1 MQQMVR
7 RVKTTSSSTNSHRRA
22 AYLFALIV
30 LIADVSGMALAQE
43 TPQDDAVVFT
53 DPILIDS
60 LPPLMC
66 DEELCLRPTRM
77 IDRGDRPSSEDSMW
91 WLAYGPDLDWNGMDD
106 RLQRVM
112 AGQESISP
120 TSIIGDDGRKTVAI
134 IVDYAWHPQ
143 SKEISE
149 LNAILDQHG
158 WIGEEQGAW
167 YQVLDSLDAIVLDKV
182 PVSALMD
189 IYHLEGVVVI
199 EMQNVMVPFN
209 GVASK
214 AAKSMPSDTYP
225 DSTYEQGYNG
235 EGVVVA
241 VLDTGVDNEHKA
253 LNDFDDLNDDPDA
266 DAMSYSDHKW
276 VAGFDATSASSNPD
290 GTVDPDDGQ
299 GHGTHVAATAI
310 GTGSSTRIHTGTGMG
325 AYLVDIKVLTD
336 SGGTN
341 SQASISGMQWMI
353 NNKDTEWPG
362 NGSAKGI
369 DVASMSFGSVSS
381 PLNPDDDGDNGSG
394 AEARLVNDASDA
406 GIACVVAMGNDGNQR
421 VPSPASADEAISI
434 GSVDDRNT
442 VNRTDDQ
449 LASYTNFGPRLD
461 DGDDDE
467 WDELKPD
474 ITAFGSNI
482 MSASAAVGVS
492 LPGQPERPLADN
504 DYESKSGTSMATPVV
519 SGIVAAM
526 LQADDLLTPREIK
539 DILRNSSESRGESG
553 EPLASEPSVSD
564 RWNNKWGFGLVDASC
579 AIDFTLGASEC
590 GGEITNEFVIV
601 DMGINFTGPSLGTKL
616 SGLIEFSGM
625 VEGTGAERVE
635 YKIDRGDWTF
645 GTDVVNQNGDSV
657 DWYFSWDST
666 GVDDGQVDIKIRAI
680 NESGI
685 KSNISMRSY
694 FVDNIPPAPDF
705 SFTGP
710 VEIFDSGLEVNSAL
724 EGTVLEIRFGIRN
737 SGDLDANEIYVRL
750 DGPGEDSTTYPSEG
764 YISSLAKGESVQ
776 ATLYWW
782 ATEAGV
788 HDVSILIDP
797 SDAQN
802 DPYPE
807 DNTYTFSFQVDVRP
821 VEPML
826 RFLPGSARLKPVIP
840 TPDTPFD
847 INIRVDNLGET
858 QATNLKI
865 TLSRQNK
872 EDGGYEDIGEAQTVT
887 LVPGS
892 ETSSGNSIARFADMI
907 AEPGE
912 VSYRATLTGSGVELE
927 HSVLRFNVTVGY
939 FDLGSKSTLSL
950 ATKETPLEFVG
961 LPDGGLLFTTRDGEL
976 HVRTISSSL
985 SMPGDILLDD
995 DWGGELAVYQ
1005 REDGLVQA
1013 AWSRRSIN
1021 AEGYTLTDIAMTS
1034 ISAAG
1039 KTTAKHYHMQALKL
1053 TEGTYHGFTFDE
1065 YDGTMV
1071 LAGYH
1076 RDLSTGGSWQD
1087 ITSIFVLSS
1096 STPDR
1101 GPSWGNAVT
1110 VLADVDISNVD
1121 ASPLGVALGNEYL
1134 HILYHEYR
1142 DDVTGIKRAG
1152 LMYTHGEFTE
1162 SSWTFQSSVGDNAGD
1177 MALEVLVVDGED
1189 RLVGAWIEGMGKSAT
1204 IVSAVT
1210 DSVWSV
1216 TEPSRLLSPGASSIH
1231 LQMRSDGTYLY
1242 HDETNY
1248 YGPVVRWG
1256 LLADDE
1262 GQAVNG
1268 LSNLLMDG
1276 ILFGIGSMEE
1286 DTLLCSSSSNGV
1298 FSLNKQASL
1307 AGNKD
1312 SIKSSTLLDLLL
1324 GPLPGTDA
1332 TKRLIL
1338 TISVLTI
1345 TLFLVGVVVAVRRSH
1360 SRDDDALLVSE
1371 DGQHDGIE
1379 IMIQPEQDDGPLLSL
1394 DADDSAIVVNGSM
1407 KAVMEEDLVMEDP
1420 TLAQELERKVQDGE
1434 GNARLQRRMERK
1446 QQREVQDM
1454 VASMPLP
1461 SQLPA
1466 LPLSGELPLPGQL
1479 PPLPLPGELPP
1490 SGQLPPLPLPGELP
1504 LPGIPLPEL
1513 KRDAQCPECN
1523 AAFTVKDLMLKR
1535 IKCPICSTAFEL

>member
-1 MQQMVR
+1 M
-7 RVKTTSSSTNSHRRA
+7 
-22 AYLFALIV
+22 FALII

-43 TPQDDAVVFT
+43 TTQDDAVLFT

-66 DEELCLRPTRM
+66 GEELCLRPTRV
-77 IDRGDRPSSEDSMW
+77 IDRGDRPSSEEPMW

-112 AGQESISP
+112 DGQESISP
-120 TSIIGDDGRKTVAI
+120 TSIFGDDGRKTVAI
-134 IVDYAWHPQ
+134 VVDYAWHPQ
-143 SKEISE
+143 SKEFSE
-149 LNAILDQHG
+149 LDAVLDHHG

-214 AAKSMPSDTYP
+214 AAKSMPSDTY
-225 DSTYEQGYNG
+225 SNTTYERGFNG

-241 VLDTGVDNEHKA
+241 VLDTGVDNEHRA
-253 LNDFDDLNDDPDA
+253 LNDFDDLDDEPDE
-266 DAMSYSDHKW
+266 DATSYSDQKW
-276 VAGFDATSASSNPD
+276 VAGFDATAANPNPD
-290 GTVDPDDGQ
+290 GTEDPDDGQ

-310 GTGSSTRIHTGTGMG
+310 GTGSSDRVHTGTGMG

-353 NNKDTEWPG
+353 NNVNTDWGVNESTR
-362 NGSAKGI
+362 GI

-394 AEARLVNDASDA
+394 AEARLVNDATDA
-406 GIACVVAMGNDGNQR
+406 GIACIVAMGNDGNQR
-421 VPSPASADEAISI
+421 VPSPASADGAISI
-434 GSVDDRNT
+434 GSVDDRNS
-442 VNRTDDQ
+442 VNRTDDI
-449 LASYTNFGPRLD
+449 LADYSNYGPRLD
-461 DGDDDE
+461 DGDDDD

-482 MSASAAVGVS
+482 ISATAALGTS
-492 LPGQPERPLADN
+492 IPGQPERPLADN
-504 DYESKSGTSMATPVV
+504 EYESKSGTSMATPVV

-526 LQADDLLTPREIK
+526 LQADEDLTPQEIK
-539 DILRNSSESRGESG
+539 DMLRNSSESRRQSG
-553 EPLASEPSVSD
+553 EPLASEPSVSE
-564 RWNNKWGFGLVDASC
+564 RWNNKWGFGLVDAAC
-579 AIDFTLGASEC
+579 ALDFALGATEC
-590 GGEITNEFVIV
+590 DGDAADEIPLVA
-601 DMGINFTGPSLGTKL
+601 MGINFTGPSLGTKL
-616 SGLIEFSGM
+616 SGFVEFSGK
-625 VEGTGAERVE
+625 VEGAEAERVE

-645 GTDVVNQNGDSV
+645 ATDVFNENGQSV
-657 DWYFSWDST
+657 DWNFNWDST
-666 GVDDGQVDIKIRAI
+666 VVDDGQVDIKIRAL
-680 NESGI
+680 NGSGI

-705 SFTGP
+705 SFTGA
-710 VEIFDSGLEVNSAL
+710 VEIFDSGLQVSSAM

-737 SGDLDANEIYVRL
+737 SGDLDANDIYVRL
-750 DGPGEDSTTYPSEG
+750 DGPGEDSTIYPSEG
-764 YISSLAKGESVQ
+764 YVSSLAKGESVQ

-782 ATEAGV
+782 ATEAGL

-807 DNTYTFSFQVDVRP
+807 DNTYTFPFQVDVRP

-826 RFLPGSARLKPVIP
+826 RFLPGSARLDPVIP
-840 TPDTPFD
+840 TPDAPFE
-847 INIRVDNLGET
+847 IKIRVDNLGET

-865 TLSRQNK
+865 SLSRQSK
-872 EDGGYEDIGEAQTVT
+872 EDGRYNSPIGEETVT

-892 ETSSGNSIARFADMI
+892 ETSSGYSIARFADVVS
-907 AEPGE
+907 EPG
-912 VSYRATLTGSGVELE
+912 VYSYRATLTGSGVELE
-927 HSVLRFNVTVGY
+927 HSVLSFNATAGY

-995 DWGGELAVYQ
+995 DWGGELAVYL

-1053 TEGTYHGFTFDE
+1053 TEGTYHGFAFDE

-1101 GPSWGNAVT
+1101 GPSWGNAIT

-1121 ASPLGVALGNEYL
+1121 APSLGVALGNEYL
-1134 HILYHEYR
+1134 HLLYHEYR
-1142 DDVTGIKRAG
+1142 EDVTGIKRAG

-1162 SSWTFQSSVGDNAGD
+1162 SSWTFQSSVGDHAGEV
-1177 MALEVLVVDGED
+1177 ALEVLVVDGED

-1204 IVSAVT
+1204 VVSAVT

-1216 TEPSRLLSPGASSIH
+1216 SEPSRLLSQGATTIH
-1231 LQMRSDGTYLY
+1231 LQMRSEGTYLY
-1242 HDETNY
+1242 HDEINY

-1268 LSNLLMDG
+1268 LSNLLIGG

-1286 DTLLCSSSSNGV
+1286 DTLLCSSSTSGE

-1307 AGNKD
+1307 AGNQD
-1312 SIKSSTLLDLLL
+1312 SIKSSTILDLLL
-1324 GPLPGTDA
+1324 GPLPGTDV
-1332 TKRLIL
+1332 TKRIILAVAVL
-1338 TISVLTI
+1338 TIS
-1345 TLFLVGVVVAVRRSH
+1345 LFLVGVVVAVRRSH
-1360 SRDDDALLVSE
+1360 SKEDDAILVLG

-1379 IMIQPEQDDGPLLSL
+1379 IMIQPEQDDGPLLSV
-1394 DADDSAIVVNGSM
+1394 DADDSALAVSGSIN
-1407 KAVMEEDLVMEDP
+1407 AVMEEDLIVEDP

-1461 SQLPA
+1461 GQLPP
-1466 LPLSGELPLPGQL
+1466 LPLPGELPLPGQL
-1479 PPLPLPGELPP
+1479 PPLPLPGELPLP
-1490 SGQLPPLPLPGELP
+1490 GQLPPLPLPGEMP
-1504 LPGIPLPEL
+1504 LPSGVPLPEL

-1535 IKCPICSTAFEL
+1535 IKCPICSTAFDL

>member
-1 MQQMVR
+1 MER
-7 RVKTTSSSTNSHRRA
+7 TSSATNSHRRA

-43 TPQDDAVVFT
+43 TTVDEELGFT

-77 IDRGDRPSSEDSMW
+77 IDRGDRASSEDSMW

-106 RLQRVM
+106 RLQRVIS
-112 AGQESISP
+112 GQESISP

-134 IVDYAWHPQ
+134 VVDYAWRPQ
-143 SKEISE
+143 AEE
-149 LNAILDQHG
+149 LEDLEQVLESHG
-158 WIGEEQGAW
+158 WVGEDQGAW
-167 YQVLDSLDAIVLDKV
+167 YQVLDSLDAVVLDKV

-214 AAKSMPSDTYP
+214 AAKSMPSDTYTN
-225 DSTYEQGYNG
+225 STYTRGYNG

-241 VLDTGVDNEHKA
+241 VLDTGVDNEHRA
-253 LNDFDDLNDDPDA
+253 LNDFDDLSDEPDA
-266 DAMSYSDHKW
+266 DATSYDDQKW
-276 VAGFDATSASSNPD
+276 VAGFDATSASSNTD
-290 GTVDPDDGQ
+290 GTDDPDDGQ

-310 GTGSSTRIHTGTGMG
+310 GTGGSNREHTGTGMG

-353 NNKDTEWPG
+353 NNKDTDWGINE
-362 NGSAKGI
+362 SRGI

-394 AEARLVNDASDA
+394 AEARLVNTATTN
-406 GIACVVAMGNDGNQR
+406 GIACIVAMGNDGNQR
-421 VPSPASADEAISI
+421 VPSPASADGAISI

-442 VNRTDDQ
+442 VNRTDDE
-449 LASYTNFGPRLD
+449 LADYSNYGPRLD
-461 DGDDDE
+461 DGDDDD

-474 ITAFGSNI
+474 VTAFGSNI
-482 MSASAAVGVS
+482 ISATAAVGAS
-492 LPGQPERPLADN
+492 IPGQPERPLAANEYD
-504 DYESKSGTSMATPVV
+504 SKSGTSMATPVV

-526 LQADDLLTPREIK
+526 IQADEDLTPEKIK
-539 DILRNSSESRGESG
+539 DILRNSSESRSESG
-553 EPLASEPSVSD
+553 EPIASEPSVSD
-564 RWNNKWGFGLVDASC
+564 RWNDKWGFGLVDAAC
-579 AIDFTLGASEC
+579 ALDFVLGADEC
-590 GGEITNEFVIV
+590 GGDVVDVNTIV
-601 DMGINFTGPSLGTKL
+601 DMGINFTGPALGTKL
-616 SGLIEFSGM
+616 SGLVEFTGM
-625 VEGTGAERVE
+625 VEGTEAERIE
-635 YKIDRGDWTF
+635 FKIDRGDWTF
-645 GTDVVNQNGDSV
+645 GTDVANEDGKSVN
-657 DWYFSWDST
+657 WYFNWDST
-666 GVDDGQVDIKIRAI
+666 ASDDGQVDIKIRAL
-680 NESGI
+680 NASGL

-694 FVDNIPPAPDF
+694 IVDNIPPSPDF
-705 SFTGP
+705 SFTGA
-710 VEIFDSGLEVNSAL
+710 VEIFDDGLQVNSAL
-724 EGTVLEIRFGIRN
+724 QGSILEIRFEIRN
-737 SGDLDANEIYVRL
+737 SGDLDANDIYVRL
-750 DGPGEDSTTYPSEG
+750 DGPGEDSATYPSDG
-764 YISSLAKGESVQ
+764 YITSLAKGESAQ

-782 ATEAGV
+782 ATEAGS
-788 HDVSILIDP
+788 HDVSVLIDP

-802 DPYPE
+802 DPKPE
-807 DNTYTFSFQVDVRP
+807 DNTYTFPFQVDERP

-840 TPDTPFD
+840 TPDAPFE

-858 QATNLKI
+858 QATNLKVSLAKQDYETGFYGDFTDDV
-865 TLSRQNK
+865 TLN
-872 EDGGYEDIGEAQTVT
+872 

-892 ETSSGNSIARFADMI
+892 ETGSGNIIARFADMVS
-907 AEPGE
+907 EPGV
-912 VSYRATLTGSGVELE
+912 VSYRATLTGSGVEFE
-927 HSVLRFNVTVGY
+927 HSKLFFNVTVGY
-939 FDLGSKSTLSL
+939 FNLGSKSTLSL

-985 SMPGDILLDD
+985 AMPGDILLEN

-1039 KTTAKHYHMQALKL
+1039 KTTAKHYHMQPLKL

-1065 YDGTMV
+1065 YDGAMV

-1087 ITSIFVLSS
+1087 ITSIFVISS

-1110 VLADVDISNVD
+1110 VLANVDISNAD
-1121 ASPLGVALGNEYL
+1121 SSSLGVALGNEYL

-1142 DDVTGIKRAG
+1142 EDVTGIKRAG

-1162 SSWTFQSSVGDNAGD
+1162 SSWTFQSSVGDNVGEA
-1177 MALEVLVVDGED
+1177 ALEVIVVDGED
-1189 RLVGAWIEGMGKSAT
+1189 RLVGAWIEGMGRT
-1204 IVSAVT
+1204 TTVVTAVT
-1210 DSVWSV
+1210 DSVWSIS
-1216 TEPSRLLSPGASSIH
+1216 EPNHLLSPGATSIH
-1231 LQMRSDGTYLY
+1231 LQVRSEGVYLY
-1242 HDETNY
+1242 HDEINY
-1248 YGPVVRWG
+1248 LGPVVRWG
-1256 LLADDE
+1256 LMADKD
-1262 GQAVNG
+1262 GQAVKG
-1268 LSNLLMDG
+1268 LSNLLIDG
-1276 ILFGIGSMEE
+1276 ILFGISSMEE
-1286 DTLLCSSSSNGV
+1286 DTLVCSSSTNGV
-1298 FSLNKQASL
+1298 FALHKQASL
-1307 AGNKD
+1307 AGNQD
-1312 SIKSSTLLDLLL
+1312 SIKSSSILDLLL

-1338 TISVLTI
+1338 AGAILTIS
-1345 TLFLVGVVVAVRRSH
+1345 LFLVGVIVAVRRSH
-1360 SRDDDALLVSE
+1360 SRDDDGILVS
-1371 DGQHDGIE
+1371 DGYQDGIE
-1379 IMIQPEQDDGPLLSL
+1379 IMIQPEQDDGPLLSV
-1394 DADDSAIVVNGSM
+1394 DGDDSVLVASNSM
-1407 KAVMEEDLVMEDP
+1407 SVVMEDELVIEDP
-1420 TLAQELERKVQDGE
+1420 TLSQELERKVQDGE
-1434 GNARLQRRMERK
+1434 GNARLQRRMVRK
-1446 QQREVQDM
+1446 QQREVSEM
-1454 VASMPLP
+1454 VATMPLP
-1461 SQLPA
+1461 GQLPP
-1466 LPLSGELPLPGQL
+1466 LPLPGELPLPGQL
-1479 PPLPLPGELPP
+1479 PPLPLPGELPLA
-1490 SGQLPPLPLPGELP
+1490 GQLPPMPLPGELP
-1504 LPGIPLPEL
+1504 LPGIMPLPEI

-1523 AAFTVKDLMLKR
+1523 AAFTVKDLTLKR
-1535 IKCPICSTAFEL
+1535 IKCPICSTAFDL